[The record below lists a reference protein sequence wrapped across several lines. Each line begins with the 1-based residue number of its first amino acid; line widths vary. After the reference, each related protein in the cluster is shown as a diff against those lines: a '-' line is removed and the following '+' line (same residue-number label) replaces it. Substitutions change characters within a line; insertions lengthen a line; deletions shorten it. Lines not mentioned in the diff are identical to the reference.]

1 MLDGEGL
8 FVEIIAPRLW
18 EDPRTIDGAFTS
30 NNPGDRKYA
39 LERSKRCVDIAR
51 EIGCKN
57 YVLWLAREGS
67 YIREAKCAK
76 TAVARIVDAWNAIL
90 EHDKEIRVLG
100 EAKPNE
106 PMDQAYLPT
115 VGHMIGV
122 AYKTVDPSR
131 SGVLIESAHSILAGL
146 DPADD
151 MAYALYHDKLWSVH
165 LNDQNGL
172 KYDQDKVFGSV
183 DLRRAFNQVWVLE
196 KNGYGQNGESVGL
209 DVKAMRTTTFE
220 ESTFHLAHSKTMFLR
235 LLDVVR
241 GVDRKKVEEF
251 RSHRQYE
258 QLEMLILNALMGARL
273 DRTGGITEAKGPPSV
288 TNLSLGDRDRRP
300 HRHDPAA
307 GVAPLRSQ
315 VDHPVGRGNDVEL
328 VLDHH
333 DGMSQI
339 GQSVENLEQALDVGK
354 VQARRRLVE
363 DDRAPGRSRPGPSS
377 AASLIRWASP
387 PESVLLDCPSV
398 RYPSPRRG
406 AHRALARLEARPRRA
421 RGSHRLASPAHR
433 RSTFP

>member
-1 MLDGEGL
+1 MSTNTTATSYRFSFGPWNISTGADPFGPPVRKEMDFARKLKAFKELGFDAVQFHDDDIVAADLDWPATLKGVAEVKRVLDGEGL

-30 NNPGDRKYA
+30 NSPDDRKYA
-39 LERSKRCVDIAR
+39 FDRSRRCVDIAR
-51 EIGCKN
+51 EVGCKN

-76 TAVARIVDAWNAIL
+76 TAVGRIVDAWNAIL
-90 EHDKEIRVLG
+90 EYDKEIRVLG

-122 AYKTVDPSR
+122 AYKTVAPDR

-151 MAYALYHDKLWSVH
+151 MAYALYHNKLWSVH

-183 DLRRAFNQVWVLE
+183 DLRRAFDQVWTLE
-196 KNGYGQNGESVGL
+196 KNGYGRNGESVGL

-220 ESTFHLAHSKTMFLR
+220 ESTFHLSHSKTMFVR

-241 GVDRKKVEEF
+241 GVDMARVLEL
-251 RSHRQYE
+251 RANRQYE
-258 QLEMLILNALMGARL
+258 QLEMLILNALMG
-273 DRTGGITEAKGPPSV
+273 
-288 TNLSLGDRDRRP
+288 
-300 HRHDPAA
+300 
-307 GVAPLRSQ
+307 RS
-315 VDHPVGRGNDVEL
+315 
-328 VLDHH
+328 
-333 DGMSQI
+333 
-339 GQSVENLEQALDVGK
+339 
-354 VQARRRLVE
+354 
-363 DDRAPGRSRPGPSS
+363 
-377 AASLIRWASP
+377 
-387 PESVLLDCPSV
+387 
-398 RYPSPRRG
+398 
-406 AHRALARLEARPRRA
+406 
-421 RGSHRLASPAHR
+421 
-433 RSTFP
+433 